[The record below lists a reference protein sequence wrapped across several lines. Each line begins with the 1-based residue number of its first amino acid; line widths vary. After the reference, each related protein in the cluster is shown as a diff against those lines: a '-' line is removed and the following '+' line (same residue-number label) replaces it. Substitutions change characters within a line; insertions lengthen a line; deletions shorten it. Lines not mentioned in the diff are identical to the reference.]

1 MRKIAT
7 AAALAA
13 SILTL
18 TACDLINDIR
28 GFTPDS
34 VTVTITGVP
43 ADMTPD
49 VTVTGPAGYNRRVTE
64 TTTLDRLAP
73 GEYTITAATIE
84 FKDNPLDPDANT
96 KTVTLAPGGAQSV
109 TVAYAPHREYA
120 LGALARLNQ
129 LRAEAGV
136 PPIELD
142 ADNSTPNWLHAR
154 YLAENR
160 TTGHEEDPSLPY
172 YTPEGDMAGRGSNL
186 TYASAYIY
194 VEEWGSPTWPIDS
207 FLDAP
212 FHLFHLLSPMATR
225 ARIATY
231 YSASRCPDTRDC
243 GDASRHFQVGAVQV
257 PQNTYTYIWS
267 DDMTVRFPADGQ
279 VITELAHYGENPS
292 PLASCPGYELPAG
305 LPIFAMHGR
314 DNLPGVKATRL
325 ERDGEALEHCT
336 ITADTYT
343 NPDPVA
349 ENRVRNVLTAFGAI
363 VIIPREP
370 LEPGSAYEVTIEY
383 ATHTDTWT
391 FRTADED
398 DLIR

>member
-109 TVAYAPHREYA
+109 TVAYAPHREYSRA
-120 LGALARLNQ
+120 VLEHLNR
-129 LRAEAGV
+129 LRAEVGV
-136 PPIELD
+136 TPVKLD

-154 YLAENR
+154 YLRENNVSE
-160 TTGHEEDPSLPY
+160 HDEDPSKPF
-172 YTPEGDMAGRGSNL
+172 YTPEGHAAGRSSNIGSAGGGPD
-186 TYASAYIY
+186 YEPYEHPERAASA
-194 VEEWGSPTWPIDS
+194 
-207 FLDAP
+207 FLNAP
-212 FHLFHLLSPMATR
+212 LHLFRVLDPRATSVRIGVYRTWICWGGDECPTLRSLSSLVLGTVKGGAWPE
-225 ARIATY
+225 
-231 YSASRCPDTRDC
+231 
-243 GDASRHFQVGAVQV
+243 GQV
-257 PQNTYTYIWS
+257 
-267 DDMTVRFPADGQ
+267 VRFPANDQ
-279 VITELAHYGENPS
+279 TALAVRFVGENPE
-292 PLASCPGYELPAG
+292 PLTACPGYDWPAG

-314 DNLPGVKATRL
+314 DNLPDVKATRL

-349 ENRVRNVLTAFGAI
+349 ENHVRNSLTDHGAVI
-363 VIIPREP
+363 IIPREP

-391 FRTADED
+391 FHTADED
-398 DLIR
+398 DLIL